1 MKCEVPH
8 ATPLCFLVASEALEL
23 TREGR
28 NTNTEMVGQLFK
40 VSWAKQV
47 IKKKKK
53 SSKFVDNDCDRLC
66 MCQSLPSVE

>member
-1 MKCEVPH
+1 MKCEVPR
-8 ATPLCFLVASEALEL
+8 ATPLCFLVASEALEP

-28 NTNTEMVGQLFK
+28 DTNTEMVGQLFK

-47 IKKKKK
+47 IKKKK

-66 MCQSLPSVE
+66 MCQSLPSLE